1 MTEQPLELLIKDE
14 IRVRHADSTEDN
26 INLVK
31 DILKPMLLFI
41 ENHNQMVRDIARI
54 SGKHIT

>member
-1 MTEQPLELLIKDE
+1 MTEQSLEFRIKEE
-14 IRVRHADSTEDN
+14 IRVRLVDPTEDN

-31 DILKPMLLFI
+31 NLLKPMLLFV

>member
-1 MTEQPLELLIKDE
+1 MTEQSLEFRIKEE
-14 IRVRHADSTEDN
+14 IRVRLADPTEDN

-31 DILKPMLLFI
+31 NILKPMLLFV
-41 ENHNQMVRDIARI
+41 ENHNQMVIDIARI

>member
-1 MTEQPLELLIKDE
+1 MTGQSLELLIKDE
-14 IRVRHADSTEDN
+14 IRARLADPKEDN
-26 INLVK
+26 INLVQ

-41 ENHNQMVRDIARI
+41 KNHNQMVRDIARI

>member
-1 MTEQPLELLIKDE
+1 MTEQSLEFLIKEE
-14 IRVRHADSTEDN
+14 IRVRVSDPTEDN
-26 INLVK
+26 LKLVR
-31 DILKPMLLFI
+31 DILKPILLFI

>member
-14 IRVRHADSTEDN
+14 IRVRLADPTEDN

>member
-1 MTEQPLELLIKDE
+1 MSKNAVERMIRKEIHLRANKHEEIYLINN
-14 IRVRHADSTEDN
+14 V
-26 INLVK
+26 
-31 DILKPMLLFI
+31 LKPMLVFI